1 MNEQNTNSKAYNP
14 RDHLIKIKTK
24 QGLKDYYPAA
34 YRLYE
39 LNLRYENHSFMSEII
54 HLDLEHN
61 FVIVKCTLYLG
72 GDPDMSPRK
81 TEALKGGL
89 LSELDKV
96 ETAAKARC
104 ARDFGISTE
113 FTLLDDLEAEQAE
126 VSPTQDMVSAH
137 AVEQVTKAE
146 RNGQVSNHLEAARKL
161 FASTYSVEPDALMER
176 WTAYKVS
183 VLGKSIEDSDLTA
196 EQLAR
201 VHGSIVAKQKE
212 QAQQSKPARTASTV
226 QAFFAKT
233 YKVAAV
239 DLDTRWSK
247 FKAHVLGA
255 EVADTDLTEEQLN
268 QINSFVS
275 QQYQKQQSQRL
286 VQKVS

>member
-1 MNEQNTNSKAYNP
+1 M
-14 RDHLIKIKTK
+14 
-24 QGLKDYYPAA
+24 KDYYPAA
-34 YRLYE
+34 WRLYE
-39 LNLRYENHSFMSEII
+39 LNLRYENHSFMSQII
-54 HLDLEHN
+54 HLDIERN
-61 FVIVKCTLYLG
+61 FVVVKCTLYLG
-72 GDPDMSPRK
+72 GDPAMSPRK

-113 FTLLDDLEAEQAE
+113 IALLDDEDMDGVEVIHPAE
-126 VSPTQDMVSAH
+126 P
-137 AVEQVTKAE
+137 VTKAE
-146 RNGQVSNHLEAARKL
+146 SNGHVSNHLEAAQRL
-161 FASTYSVEPDALMER
+161 FASVYHVQPEALMER
-176 WTAYKVS
+176 WNAYKTS
-183 VLGKSIEDSDLTA
+183 ILGASIGDSNLTD

-212 QAQQSKPARTASTV
+212 QRLQQKPARTASTV

-239 DLDTRWSK
+239 DLDTRWAR
-247 FKAHVLGA
+247 FKAHALGA

-268 QINSFVS
+268 QVNSFIS

-286 VQKVS
+286 AQKVS